1 MSGSKR
7 QRDNIMIGKKK
18 TSVKLL
24 IIAVLALGTIWA
36 GFPVLWM
43 ISNSF
48 KANAEIFEWPP
59 RLFTENFSFDAYAK
73 VFQNPEQVRFFV
85 NSYCIAI
92 LVVILTLII
101 GIMASYGFS
110 RFQFRGKELINTVII
125 SVQAV
130 PPITLLIPYLS
141 LIVTLKLYNTYFA
154 LILTYLVFTLPY
166 CILMMTGYFNMIP
179 KELDEAVMIDG
190 GSRLKA
196 LWRIIVPSSV
206 PGLIS
211 VGMYTFMQS
220 WNEYMFAL
228 TLTKTNNMRTVPVGI
243 NLLMGQHAYEWN
255 QMMAMSV
262 LGSLPILILFLFFQN
277 YFMAGMTAGAVKN

>member
-1 MSGSKR
+1 MSDSKR

-130 PPITLLIPYLS
+130 PPHHAADSLSEPDRDIKTLQYVFCIDFNLPCLHFA
-141 LIVTLKLYNTYFA
+141 VLYS
-154 LILTYLVFTLPY
+154 
-166 CILMMTGYFNMIP
+166 
-179 KELDEAVMIDG
+179 DDD
-190 GSRLKA
+190 RL
-196 LWRIIVPSSV
+196 
-206 PGLIS
+206 
-211 VGMYTFMQS
+211 FQHD
-220 WNEYMFAL
+220 
-228 TLTKTNNMRTVPVGI
+228 TKGI
-243 NLLMGQHAYEWN
+243 G
-255 QMMAMSV
+255 
-262 LGSLPILILFLFFQN
+262 
-277 YFMAGMTAGAVKN
+277 